1 VSQVGSSVIPDF
13 GPAWDIAYKKAKAKV
28 RCMTVIKIMY
38 YHHRHSVNFSSKVS
52 LFSLEEKVSVAT
64 GVGWMNG
71 RCVVNLE
78 YSWKSKCD

>member
-1 VSQVGSSVIPDF
+1 VHDRYQNNVPSSPTFDQ
-13 GPAWDIAYKKAKAKV
+13 
-28 RCMTVIKIMY
+28 
-38 YHHRHSVNFSSKVS
+38 FSLQVS